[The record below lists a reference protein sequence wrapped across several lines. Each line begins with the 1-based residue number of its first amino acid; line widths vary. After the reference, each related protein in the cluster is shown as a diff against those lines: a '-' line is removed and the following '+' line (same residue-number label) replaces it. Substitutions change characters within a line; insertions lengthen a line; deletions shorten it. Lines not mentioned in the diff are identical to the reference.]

1 MRIIHNEYPL
11 APDKI
16 EIKREMSE
24 YQLELAYIY
33 IIPFGNVK
41 KWLPNFFE

>member
-11 APDKI
+11 APDKT

-24 YQLELAYIY
+24 YQLEIAYIY
-33 IIPFGNVK
+33 SIHFGNVK
-41 KWLPNFFE
+41 K